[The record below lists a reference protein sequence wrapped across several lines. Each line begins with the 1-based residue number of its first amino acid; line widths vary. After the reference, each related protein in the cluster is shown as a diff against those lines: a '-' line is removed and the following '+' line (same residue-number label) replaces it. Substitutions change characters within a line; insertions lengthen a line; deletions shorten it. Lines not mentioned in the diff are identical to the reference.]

1 MEDAYG
7 STSRPTGLRSAKPV
21 VPISDSPDS
30 SCAHDHRCCCRLQ
43 VQKSWRP
50 TPKQKRQDFHARSN
64 SLRYRIDRLLVHRQP
79 RDSRYGCCTS
89 GDISAVRLGNR
100 PLEDEEKISP
110 PEAGSGH
117 RRDRVIEPVPNVGST
132 LEVAMNGANERVQ
145 QKDKSLQSS
154 ASETTG
160 MNRWTWLYL
169 AVASAVFGYWQN
181 NIAAG
186 IFVFLFL
193 VLLTR
198 LLYMVVNTN
207 RWCQSRGCSCR
218 NIAFRTPG
226 RPDWWMHWLQR
237 LSMLVAHT
245 AT

>member
-64 SLRYRIDRLLVHRQP
+64 SLRFRINRLLVHCQR
-79 RDSRYGCCTS
+79 RDSRYGCCASDALST
-89 GDISAVRLGNR
+89 VCLGGR

-117 RRDRVIEPVPNVGST
+117 CKDRVIEPVPNVGST
-132 LEVAMNGANERVQ
+132 LEVAMNHRRGSRHRSRVGRMGPEHGNRFITPPTRPCPSCAHSPQKPTNERAHLLQMPRQ
-145 QKDKSLQSS
+145 QR
-154 ASETTG
+154 AS
-160 MNRWTWLYL
+160 
-169 AVASAVFGYWQN
+169 
-181 NIAAG
+181 
-186 IFVFLFL
+186 
-193 VLLTR
+193 
-198 LLYMVVNTN
+198 
-207 RWCQSRGCSCR
+207 
-218 NIAFRTPG
+218 
-226 RPDWWMHWLQR
+226 
-237 LSMLVAHT
+237 
-245 AT
+245 